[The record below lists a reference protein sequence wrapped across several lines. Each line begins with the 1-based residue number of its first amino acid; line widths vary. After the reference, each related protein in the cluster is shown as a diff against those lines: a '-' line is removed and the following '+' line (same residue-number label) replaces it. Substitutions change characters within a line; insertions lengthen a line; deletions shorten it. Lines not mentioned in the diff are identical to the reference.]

1 MTNCCRGL
9 SCQVLPLRASR
20 KDGALLKGE
29 RNSHENVQVAANWK
43 PALQLTSLISVGEHV
58 CAQSFFITTHTN
70 KLTVSS
76 LLCWLNWAQREKKK
90 KKFTFQEAA
99 ELQRQGWKTCGW
111 KACMDAAHIYI
122 QQSEQQWDGKG
133 QAFPKMFIFKE
144 RAFARVFINGLNE
157 VEKCWSAHV

>member
-76 LLCWLNWAQREKKK
+76 LLCWLNWAQCEKKK
-90 KKFTFQEAA
+90 KSLPFRKQQSCSGRDEKHAA
-99 ELQRQGWKTCGW
+99 EKPVWTRPTFTSSSLSN
-111 KACMDAAHIYI
+111 
-122 QQSEQQWDGKG
+122 SET
-133 QAFPKMFIFKE
+133 AKE
-144 RAFARVFINGLNE
+144 RLFQRCSFLKRERSPGCLLTG
-157 VEKCWSAHV
+157 